1 MTFHIPRLNRIKA
14 WRQGLARQA
23 FRRELKQLALSLEKP
38 FFVKVGAH
46 DGLTGDPCTEFLLA
60 NARWQ
65 GLLIEPVPV
74 FAEKLK
80 ERFGNRGRFTIL
92 QMAVGETEGT
102 AAFYYVLKEAEG
114 KVPNLPDWYDQIS
127 SFDVGHIEKHLGD
140 EIRPFIGTLQV
151 AVKPLGNILDEL
163 NIQVVDLLQ
172 VDTEGHDLAVLESL
186 DFNRHKPRVIFV
198 EHKHL
203 AAPKK
208 QVLLQLLADNGY
220 KVSDCG
226 GDFYAKLRHS

>member
-1 MTFHIPRLNRIKA
+1 MNCFPGANRFRA
-14 WRQGLARQA
+14 WQQRAAQRA
-23 FRRELKQLALSLEKP
+23 FRRELETLTDGHGRP

-65 GLLIEPVPV
+65 GLLIEPIPA

-80 ERFGNRGRFTIL
+80 HRFADRERFTVL
-92 QMAVGETEGT
+92 QLAVGETEGT
-102 AAFYYVLKEAEG
+102 AAFYYILKEAER
-114 KVPNLPDWYDQIS
+114 KIPNLPDWYDQLS
-127 SFDVGHIEKHLGD
+127 SFDLRHIEKHLGN
-140 EIRPFIGTLQV
+140 EILPFIGTLQV
-151 AVKPLGNILDEL
+151 AVKPLRSILHEH
-163 NIQVVDLLQ
+163 NIQAVDLLQ
-172 VDTEGHDLAVLESL
+172 VDTEGYDLDVLESL
-186 DFNRHKPRVIFV
+186 DFSRHKPRVIFV

-208 QVLLQLLADNGY
+208 QVLMQLLADNGY

-226 GDFYAKLRHS
+226 GDFYAKLRRS